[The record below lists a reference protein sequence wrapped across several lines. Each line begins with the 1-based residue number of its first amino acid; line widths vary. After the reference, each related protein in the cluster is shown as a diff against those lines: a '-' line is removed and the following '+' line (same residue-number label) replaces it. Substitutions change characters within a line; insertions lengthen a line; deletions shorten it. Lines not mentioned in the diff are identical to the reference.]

1 MNLEDLYDLIDE
13 LLTID
18 MVTDAELGMHVR
30 EWYEKENNPNLEDSD
45 DDMDWSNLEDNEFEG
60 TWEDDWV

>member
-30 EWYEKENNPNLEDSD
+30 KWYEKENNPNHEDSD
-45 DDMDWSNLEDNEFEG
+45 DDMNWSSLEDDEFEG

>member
-1 MNLEDLYDLIDE
+1 MNLETLYDLIDE

-30 EWYEKENNPNLEDSD
+30 KWYEKENQSD
-45 DDMDWSNLEDNEFEG
+45 DEDWDDLMNDEG
-60 TWEDDWV
+60 TWEDDWI

>member
-13 LLTID
+13 LLTVD

-30 EWYEKENNPNLEDSD
+30 KWYEKENNPTTDEEWETLMGEEMDWD
-45 DDMDWSNLEDNEFEG
+45 DD
-60 TWEDDWV
+60 EDDWD

>member
-13 LLTID
+13 LLTVD

-30 EWYEKENNPNLEDSD
+30 KWYEKQNQND
-45 DDMDWSNLEDNEFEG
+45 DDEWEDLMSEEMDWGD
-60 TWEDDWV
+60 DDWD

>member
-13 LLTID
+13 LLTVD

-30 EWYEKENNPNLEDSD
+30 KWYEKENNPTTDEAWETLMGEEMDWDDED
-45 DDMDWSNLEDNEFEG
+45 DDWD
-60 TWEDDWV
+60 

>member
-30 EWYEKENNPNLEDSD
+30 KWYEKENNPNSD
-45 DDMDWSNLEDNEFEG
+45 DEDWDDLMNDNEG
-60 TWEDDWV
+60 GQWEDDWV

>member
-13 LLTID
+13 LLAID
-18 MVTDAELGMHVR
+18 TVTGAELGMHVR
-30 EWYEKENNPNLEDSD
+30 KWYEKENNPNSD
-45 DDMDWSNLEDNEFEG
+45 DEDWDNLMNDDEGG